1 MFHAFLES
9 NLPDILPQPAVEEQR
24 PCALRKTREVHIFD
38 PFEDPLFSIDSIC
51 GLFDREE
58 GNEMGSSASY
68 HTYGDN
74 NDYYDYY
81 YINHNGSANLT
92 AYDLPYDD
100 HRDINES
107 VTPNFDLESKDYHCL
122 DLVMTGS
129 ELAGITVLQC
139 NSDVGAAG
147 QLTKCCPRFVTS

>member
-1 MFHAFLES
+1 
-9 NLPDILPQPAVEEQR
+9 
-24 PCALRKTREVHIFD
+24 
-38 PFEDPLFSIDSIC
+38 
-51 GLFDREE
+51 
-58 GNEMGSSASY
+58 MGSSASY
-68 HTYGDN
+68 PTYGDN
-74 NDYYDYY
+74 NGYYDYY

-107 VTPNFDLESKDYHCL
+107 VTPYFDLESLDYHCL

-139 NSDVGAAG
+139 NSDLGAAG
-147 QLTKCCPRFVTS
+147 QLTKCCPRFVTT